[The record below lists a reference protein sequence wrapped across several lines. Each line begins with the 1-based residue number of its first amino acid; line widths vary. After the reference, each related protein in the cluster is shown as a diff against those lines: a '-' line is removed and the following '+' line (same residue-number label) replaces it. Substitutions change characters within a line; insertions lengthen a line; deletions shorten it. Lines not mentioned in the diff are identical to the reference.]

1 MKIIDCHYKRNM
13 KSNDY
18 ELKKLLTNLEK
29 NSNFFITIEEETD
42 FMIKVYIQQIACKI
56 ITYIYYYDEIHFVRD
71 KEKKGYAMIRRFD
84 SFKDLE
90 MFLILAKT
98 SSSEKDIKDVMREI
112 KVLTNK

>member
-1 MKIIDCHYKRNM
+1 
-13 KSNDY
+13 
-18 ELKKLLTNLEK
+18 
-29 NSNFFITIEEETD
+29 
-42 FMIKVYIQQIACKI
+42 
-56 ITYIYYYDEIHFVRD
+56 
-71 KEKKGYAMIRRFD
+71 MIRRFD